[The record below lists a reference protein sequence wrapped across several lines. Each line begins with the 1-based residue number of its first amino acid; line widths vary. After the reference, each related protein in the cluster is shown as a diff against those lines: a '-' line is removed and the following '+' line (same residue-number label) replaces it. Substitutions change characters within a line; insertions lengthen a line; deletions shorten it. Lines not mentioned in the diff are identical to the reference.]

1 LSIDQ
6 SLSADFTLEQ
16 LDMALIAVK
25 PGKAA
30 GFDGVCP
37 EFLKNSGTK
46 TKEWMI
52 TFFNDI
58 LSTGR
63 LPKLFKQAKVI
74 TILKPGIDG
83 SDPSHFRP
91 ISLLSVVFKLLERLI
106 LHRIQ
111 PLIDEVVPASQAGFR
126 KHRSCAEQ
134 VLGLTSHIE
143 AGFQRKLKTGAVF
156 INRSDSSV

>member
-1 LSIDQ
+1 L
-6 SLSADFTLEQ
+6 
-16 LDMALIAVK
+16 ALIAVK
-25 PGKAA
+25 SGKTA
-30 GFDGVCP
+30 GFDGVDA
-37 EFLKNSGTK
+37 EFIKNSGTK

-52 TFFNDI
+52 TFFNNI

-63 LPKLFKQAKVI
+63 LPKLFRQVNVI
-74 TILKPGIDG
+74 TILKPGKYG

-111 PLIDEVVPASQAGFR
+111 PLIDEVVPVSQAGFR
-126 KHRSCAEQ
+126 KHRSCTKQ
-134 VLGLTSHIE
+134 VLDLTSHIE

-156 INRSDSSV
+156 IDLTAAYHTVWRK